1 MVICCWIRSKCPSK
15 KGHPLSPM
23 STFDGIVQEFPF
35 ITIDYFRR
43 NPERPPPL
51 ACFLSHAHS
60 DHLQGLESFRAPF
73 IYCSSA
79 TREMLLRIEK
89 YPHRMNFNN
98 GILESRRLHYKH
110 LSKLLRP
117 IPLNTPT
124 EIDLTPRLSIRVT
137 LLDANHCTGA
147 VMFLIQG
154 DGKAILYTGDIR
166 AESWWV
172 DSLIRH
178 PILIPYTLG
187 NKRLDKIYLDT
198 TFAHASH
205 TFHTF
210 PTKAEGI
217 AELLCKLE
225 PYPENTV
232 FYFRAW
238 TFGYEEVWMALATAL
253 NSKVHVDRY
262 QIGLYRSVSRSG
274 TVEAPSLCGF
284 RLGNRMVSGCL
295 SEDERSQI
303 HSCEPGFHC
312 SAASSER
319 AVYVTPIVS
328 RTDKGSEIPEL
339 GAGGGLGDLY
349 QTHELELPDQ
359 SSLKQLEQLC
369 SEKIR
374 DPQALSKAKEALSA
388 AFRSKSK
395 VLSLDSYG
403 MKDAHEMPLG
413 ELVKILS
420 RGRLSEECTLSEDL
434 PTSTEILDSSG
445 NPLPRTIRFP
455 FSRHS
460 SYAELCELVNAFKP
474 RDIHPCTVDSLD
486 WDEDASMESLFGHL
500 CSDDKFIHDQYMR
513 NMTAPEDGERSKKR
527 RRRNPKSP
535 VRSTQQS
542 TVVTENGTTSQ
553 ASQTSQ
559 VSIRTARET
568 NGAIPALGA
577 QSRPLS
583 SERPPSVPTIA
594 SSSPVPPPATITL
607 EPTESATNNTSNNDS
622 NSDSLPIPT
631 PSPGAAKARRDTI
644 RQAWHHLNH
653 AQMSH
658 STQFHLGSLPSSWST
673 NEENPGISL
682 SFTEAQNLE
691 ELDENSSSSQITAIH
706 EPIAGR
712 SNTSHPRF
720 QFRRT
725 VRAGEPPL
733 LASTGTRGV
742 SVNKTIHDTDPGS
755 DPNIILETDNDNGSD
770 TETDTEHE
778 TNQHHLSQQSIS
790 SSAFASQSQSQKR
803 SQLAEDF
810 EDETV
815 SEKEYISDAAQGLG
829 HPHAH
834 PAPQLVPMLE
844 TSNQPQARHPLL
856 ARRESSIRNRR
867 AAYEAAREDSYDAWA
882 EMLLVAA
889 GNNHTEEEIEL

>member
-1 MVICCWIRSKCPSK
+1 
-15 KGHPLSPM
+15 M
-23 STFDGIVQEFPF
+23 STFDGIVEEFPF
-35 ITIDYFRR
+35 ISIDYFRR

-147 VMFLIQG
+147 VMFLIEG

-166 AESWWV
+166 AEPWWV

-178 PILIPYTLG
+178 PVLIPYTLG

-198 TFAHASH
+198 TFAHTSH

-217 AELLCKLE
+217 AELLRKLD
-225 PYPENTV
+225 PYPENTT

-238 TFGYEEVWMALATAL
+238 TFGYEEVWIALAAAL

-262 QIGLYRSVSRSG
+262 QIGLYRSVLRSG
-274 TVEAPSLCGF
+274 TVEAPPLCGF
-284 RLGNRMVSGCL
+284 GLGNKIVSGCL
-295 SEDERSQI
+295 SEDERSRI
-303 HSCEPGFHC
+303 HSCEPGVHC
-312 SAASSER
+312 SAASTER
-319 AVYVTPIVS
+319 TVYITPIVS

-349 QTHELELPDQ
+349 QIHELEVSDQ
-359 SSLKQLEQLC
+359 FSLNQLEQLC
-369 SEKIR
+369 SEKIH

-388 AFRSKSK
+388 AFRSKTK

-403 MKDAHEMPLG
+403 LKDAHEMPLE
-413 ELVKILS
+413 ELVNILS
-420 RGRLSEECTLSEDL
+420 RGRLSKDCMLSEDL
-434 PTSTEILDSSG
+434 PTSTEILDGSG
-445 NPLPRTIRFP
+445 KPLPRIIRFP
-455 FSRHS
+455 YSRHS

-474 RDIHPCTVDSLD
+474 RDIHPCTVDPLN
-486 WDEDASMESLFGHL
+486 WDEDVSVENLFGHL
-500 CSDDKFIHDQYMR
+500 CSGNKFVHDQYMR
-513 NMTAPEDGERSKKR
+513 HMTAPENGERPRKR
-527 RRRNPKSP
+527 RRRNSEFS

-542 TVVTENGTTSQ
+542 TVTENSTTSQ
-553 ASQTSQ
+553 ASQMSL
-559 VSIRTARET
+559 VSIQSLCET
-568 NGAIPALGA
+568 NGAIPASGA
-577 QSRPLS
+577 HSPPLL
-583 SERPPSVPTIA
+583 SESPPLRSATIA
-594 SSSPVPPPATITL
+594 SWLPAPPPGTITEPP
-607 EPTESATNNTSNNDS
+607 EPTDQAANNASNDNS
-622 NSDSLPIPT
+622 NSDSFLIPT
-631 PSPGAAKARRDTI
+631 PSPSAAKARRDTI
-644 RQAWHHLNH
+644 RQAWHQLNDARKSQGNH
-653 AQMSH
+653 
-658 STQFHLGSLPSSWST
+658 FYLGSLPSSWST
-673 NEENPGISL
+673 NGENPRISF
-682 SFTEAQNLE
+682 SFAEAQNSTE
-691 ELDENSSSSQITAIH
+691 FSSSSQVTAIN

-712 SNTSHPRF
+712 DNTPHSRF
-720 QFRRT
+720 QFRTT
-725 VRAGEPPL
+725 VRPGEPPL
-733 LASTGTRGV
+733 PTSTSARRV
-742 SVNKTIHDTDPGS
+742 NVNKAIHSTNPGS
-755 DPNIILETDNDNGSD
+755 DTKTILETDNDNGSD
-770 TETDTEHE
+770 TSTEREHE
-778 TNQHHLSQQSIS
+778 RNQQQSIS
-790 SSAFASQSQSQKR
+790 SSTFASQSQIQ
-803 SQLAEDF
+803 SQLAEYL
-810 EDETV
+810 EDETI
-815 SEKEYISDAAQGLG
+815 SEEENISDDGHGLG
-829 HPHAH
+829 HLHAH
-834 PAPQLVPMLE
+834 PGPASQLDSMLG
-844 TSNQPQARHPLL
+844 TNNQPQGRHLFL

-882 EMLLVAA
+882 GMSLVSA